1 MTMRFQFT
9 AVRMAIIKN
18 RNSNKCWQGSRE
30 KGTLLGSFDRN
41 VNLVQ
46 SLWKAIW
53 RSLKKLKIELS
64 YDPLIPFLGIYLK
77 ECKPLY
83 NRDTDTPIF
92 IAALITIAKLWK
104 QFDEWIKKIVVCMH
118 NGVLF
123 S

>member
-53 RSLKKLKIELS
+53 RSLKKPKTELP
-64 YDPLIPFLGIYLK
+64 YNPVIPLLGIS
-77 ECKPLY
+77 EGMCSG
-83 NRDTDTPIF
+83 I
-92 IAALITIAKLWK
+92 
-104 QFDEWIKKIVVCMH
+104 
-118 NGVLF
+118 
-123 S
+123 